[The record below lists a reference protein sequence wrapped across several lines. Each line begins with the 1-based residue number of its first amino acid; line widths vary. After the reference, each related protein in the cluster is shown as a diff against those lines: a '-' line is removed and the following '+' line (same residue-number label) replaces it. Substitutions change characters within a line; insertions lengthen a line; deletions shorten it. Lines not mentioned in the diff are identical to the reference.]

1 MQIHRRRELQVE
13 EKGLR
18 EDHACFA
25 EDTTKS
31 PVSQSGLSKGWSVGN
46 EIRWCGALQGRWGYG
61 RVLN

>member
-25 EDTTKS
+25 EYTTKS
-31 PVSQSGLSKGWSVGN
+31 PVSQSGLSKDGVWEMRSD
-46 EIRWCGALQGRWGYG
+46 GAGPCREGGGMEEY
-61 RVLN
+61 